1 LDIIIPDPN
10 FERTLKRLKSEG
22 NTELVTQLAARGWEV
37 LTTDKEGN
45 VTSMKK
51 AK

>member
-22 NTELVTQLAARGWEV
+22 NTELVTQLAALVVRLKSN
-37 LTTDKEGN
+37 LT
-45 VTSMKK
+45 
-51 AK
+51 